1 MQHMNIIRWKNKYY
15 MIVRSFSFL
24 IAALEDQRGC
34 WWGGRYKN
42 DKDIELSRVLSENVK
57 WNKNTTRNRCLA
69 IAFSASLVKLVSN
82 SKHVCWND
90 KRYLFKMRSVH
101 QFLLMKIAFVTMA
114 SHRFYLKMKTTNG
127 TDECNIF
134 MSIFVICVAH
144 HR

>member
-1 MQHMNIIRWKNKYY
+1 MKIGMSLFFRC
-15 MIVRSFSFL
+15 FSFL
-24 IAALEDQRGC
+24 ISEMVDRKGWRRRERCNQSH
-34 WWGGRYKN
+34 N
-42 DKDIELSRVLSENVK
+42 DIESSRVLSENVK
-57 WNKNTTRNRCLA
+57 RDNNTTIKWCLSMA
-69 IAFSASLVKLVSN
+69 SSASVVKLVSN

-101 QFLLMKIAFVTMA
+101 QFLLMKIAFATA

-134 MSIFVICVAH
+134 MWIFVIYVAH

>member
-1 MQHMNIIRWKNKYY
+1 MTAY
-15 MIVRSFSFL
+15 MFFFFNSRNGRPKS
-24 IAALEDQRGC
+24 RR
-34 WWGGRYKN
+34 WGGRN
-42 DKDIELSRVLSENVK
+42 QNHKDIESSRVLSENVK
-57 WNKNTTRNRCLA
+57 WNKNTTRNWCLA
-69 IAFSASLVKLVSN
+69 IAFSASLVKLDSN

-101 QFLLMKIAFVTMA
+101 QFLLMKIALAMA

-134 MSIFVICVAH
+134 MWTFVIYVAR

>member
-1 MQHMNIIRWKNKYY
+1 

-24 IAALEDQRGC
+24 IAEMVDQRSC

-42 DKDIELSRVLSENVK
+42 YKDIESSRVLSENVK
-57 WNKNTTRNRCLA
+57 WNKNTTRNWCLA
-69 IAFSASLVKLVSN
+69 IDFSASLVKLVSN

-101 QFLLMKIAFVTMA
+101 QFLLMKIAFAMA

-134 MSIFVICVAH
+134 MWILVIYVARH
-144 HR
+144 D